1 MLRKKNDERLE
12 ERGDVAVMVET
23 TSSTTRERRKLPKLP
38 LLGGGAFLL
47 LGLWAASS
55 TAGGALASV
64 YVYAFLNF
72 FAGVF
77 TLVAL
82 SVTVMAGLVATDRI
96 FLKIGHRV
104 LFQGLHRATAI
115 IAIISLG
122 LHVSMKI
129 MEGTATVL
137 DPFVPFGNLANP
149 MYVGLGTIASY
160 LMISVFW
167 TGIIRAKFAG
177 SGRPWMWRALHS
189 GAYLAW
195 PIALGHGL
203 NAGRPAATW
212 VVLSYGA
219 CVVGVAIALLVRLYV
234 MLGRRTTGTTTGP
247 KAGVAAVGVNV
258 ETAVMPRITDSMM
271 PPRAARAA
279 EPELEPVGASTR
291 ETRIVKRDTMAGAPR
306 ERSGS
311 GRQRQGYAVPPEEE
325 TRRGR
330 SAARWD
336 EEPAAARSGGRGGR
350 AAKDRTAEDELRWS
364 TDMEARGERRGR
376 SAEGRD
382 RRSAEGRPAE
392 GRSAEGRGGRGAES
406 AERRSRTAEPDAK
419 RGRRR
424 DQAED
429 GVDWYER
436 LREQPAERDAE
447 RDRYSRPREDEYA
460 SRRSASRR
468 GDPEPERWT
477 SPADERYGS
486 AAAREDSGR
495 RREESGRGGRRER
508 SSRRDEP
515 VEPVSGSR
523 WDAERPVSGAR
534 WDSPDRPVSGDR
546 WDAPVS
552 GERWDTPVSGARWDS
567 PDRPVSGERWER
579 PEPVEERP
587 RRGLRLVRDDES
599 ESPRRRSRSARHSQS
614 DEYEMEQ
621 PRERRTGRL
630 GPYPPAPATDMIDSA
645 DRPRRGRRAAGGED
659 LDVGTGEYWTQP
671 RGGYGR

>member
-1 MLRKKNDERLE
+1 MKNDERAE
-12 ERGDVAVMVET
+12 ERGEVAVTVET
-23 TSSTTRERRKLPKLP
+23 TSSTTGERRKLPKLP

-47 LGLWAASS
+47 VGLWAASS
-55 TAGGALASV
+55 TTSGALASV

-115 IAIISLG
+115 IAIVALG

-129 MEGTATVL
+129 MEGTATIL

-149 MYVGLGTIASY
+149 MYIGLGTVASY

-167 TGIIRAKFAG
+167 TGIIRARFAG

-219 CVVGVAIALLVRLYV
+219 CVVGVAIALLGRLYV
-234 MLGRRTTGTTTGP
+234 MLGPRTTGTTIGP
-247 KAGVAAVGVNV
+247 NAGVTAVGVNV
-258 ETAVMPRITDSMM
+258 ETAVIPRITDPMM
-271 PPRAARAA
+271 PPRVAREV
-279 EPELEPVGASTR
+279 EPEAVAAPSR
-291 ETRIVKRDTMAGAPR
+291 ETRVVKRDTMAGASR
-306 ERSGS
+306 ERSG
-311 GRQRQGYAVPPEEE
+311 RQGYAVPPVEE
-325 TRRGR
+325 TRRSR
-330 SAARWD
+330 SAARYD
-336 EEPAAARSGGRGGR
+336 EEPVAARSGGRGGR
-350 AAKDRTAEDELRWS
+350 AAKERTAEDEMRWS
-364 TDMEARGERRGR
+364 TGVEARGERRGR
-376 SAEGRD
+376 SAEGR
-382 RRSAEGRPAE
+382 S
-392 GRSAEGRGGRGAES
+392 GRSAEGRGGRGAEP
-406 AERRSRTAEPDAK
+406 AERRSRTAEPEAK
-419 RGRRR
+419 RGRRDER
-424 DQAED
+424 RSDRRERAGDD
-429 GVDWYER
+429 GVDWYES
-436 LREQPAERDAE
+436 LREQPAEREAE

-468 GDPEPERWT
+468 SEPEPERWT

-486 AAAREDSGR
+486 ASG
-495 RREESGRGGRRER
+495 REESRGGRRER
-508 SSRRDEP
+508 ASRREEP
-515 VEPVSGSR
+515 VEPVSGTR
-523 WDAERPVSGAR
+523 WDSERPVSGAR
-534 WDSPDRPVSGDR
+534 WDSPERPVSGER

-587 RRGLRLVRDDES
+587 RRGLRLVRDDEA
-599 ESPRRRSRSARHSQS
+599 ETPRRRSRSARHSQA
-614 DEYEMEQ
+614 DEYETEQ

-630 GPYPPAPATDMIDSA
+630 GPYPPAPATDIIDSA
-645 DRPRRGRRAAGGED
+645 ERPRRGRRAAGGED
-659 LDVGTGEYWTQP
+659 LDVGTGEYWTSP

>member
-1 MLRKKNDERLE
+1 LLRKKNDERDE
-12 ERGDVAVMVET
+12 ERGEVAVTVET
-23 TSSTTRERRKLPKLP
+23 TSSTTGERRKLPKLP

-47 LGLWAASS
+47 FGLWAASS
-55 TAGGALASV
+55 TTGGAVASV

-82 SVTVMAGLVATDRI
+82 SLTVMAGLVATDRI

-129 MEGTATVL
+129 MEGTATVI

-160 LMISVFW
+160 LMFSVFW
-167 TGIIRAKFAG
+167 TGIIRARFAG

-234 MLGRRTTGTTTGP
+234 MLGRRTTGTTIGP

-258 ETAVMPRITDSMM
+258 ETAIMPRISDPMM
-271 PPRAARAA
+271 PARAAREA
-279 EPELEPVGASTR
+279 EPELEPVATPTR
-291 ETRIVKRDTMAGAPR
+291 ETRVVKRDTMAGAPR
-306 ERSGS
+306 ERSGK
-311 GRQRQGYAVPPEEE
+311 RQGYAVPPVEE

-330 SAARWD
+330 GAERWD

-350 AAKDRTAEDELRWS
+350 AAKDRTAEDEMRWS
-364 TDMEARGERRGR
+364 TGAEPRGERRGR
-376 SAEGRD
+376 AAEGR
-382 RRSAEGRPAE
+382 A
-392 GRSAEGRGGRGAES
+392 GRSPEGRGAEP
-406 AERRSRTAEPDAK
+406 AERRSRTAEPDPK
-419 RGRRR
+419 RGRRDDR
-424 DQAED
+424 RSDRRERTADD
-429 GVDWYER
+429 GVDWYES
-436 LREQPAERDAE
+436 LREQPAEREAE
-447 RDRYSRPREDEYA
+447 RDRYSRPKEDEYA

-486 AAAREDSGR
+486 AAGREDSGR
-495 RREESGRGGRRER
+495 RREDSGRGGRRER

-515 VEPVSGSR
+515 VEPVSGTR
-523 WDAERPVSGAR
+523 WDSERPVSGAR
-534 WDSPDRPVSGDR
+534 WDAPDRPVSGGR

-579 PEPVEERP
+579 PEPAEEQP
-587 RRGLRLVRDDES
+587 RRGLRLVRDGEA
-599 ESPRRRSRSARHSQS
+599 ESPRRRSRSARHSEA
-614 DEYEMEQ
+614 DEYEPEQ

-630 GPYPPAPATDMIDSA
+630 GPYPPAPAADMIDSA